1 MSLLAMGPLCDA
13 GCTIEFTAT
22 TVEVKL
28 HDNLVLQGNRT
39 PPGLWIFQLPTNDS
53 PVLPDDNSMLPQM
66 NSAIG
71 APKVAEL
78 VVYSHATLFSPAI
91 STLEQALKRGYIR
104 NFPGLTAKTL
114 QCHPPRSVAT
124 AKGHLHQV

>member
-1 MSLLAMGPLCDA
+1 M
-13 GCTIEFTAT
+13 
-22 TVEVKL
+22 
-28 HDNLVLQGNRT
+28 
-39 PPGLWIFQLPTNDS
+39 NDL

-71 APKVAEL
+71 ALKAAEL
-78 VVYSHATLFSPAI
+78 VVYSHVTLFSPAI

-114 QCHPPRSVAT
+114 QRHLLLISLLPASKILQPP
-124 AKGHLHQV
+124 

>member
-22 TVEVKL
+22 TMEVKL

-39 PPGLWIFQLPTNDS
+39 PPSLWIFQLPTNDL

-78 VVYSHATLFSPAI
+78 VYSHATLFSPAI
-91 STLEQALKRGYIR
+91 STLEQALKHGYIQ

-114 QCHPPRSVAT
+114 QCLLKDTWIKFNRIFA
-124 AKGHLHQV
+124 